1 MTVNYIIISC
11 IKHLFHV
18 VTVFGSRDVI
28 GDIIVPKSLALLCQT
43 ISDTGEL
50 LTGRRAATAPLCLVF
65 SIVLISLPHIVIRTF
80 FRFVECHSL
89 VILCSI
95 YTH

>member
-1 MTVNYIIISC
+1 MTATYIIISC
-11 IKHLFHV
+11 IKQLFHV
-18 VTVFGSRDVI
+18 VTIFGSCDFI

-50 LTGRRAATAPLCLVF
+50 LAGRKAMSAPLCLVI
-65 SIVLISLPHIVIRTF
+65 SIVLISLPYIVITTY
-80 FRFVECHSL
+80 FRFVECYSL
-89 VILCSI
+89 VILSSI